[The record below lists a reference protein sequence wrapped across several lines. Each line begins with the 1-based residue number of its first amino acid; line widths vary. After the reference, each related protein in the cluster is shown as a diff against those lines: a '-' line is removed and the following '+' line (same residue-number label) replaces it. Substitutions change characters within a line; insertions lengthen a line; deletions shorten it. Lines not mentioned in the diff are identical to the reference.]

1 MKLLKFM
8 PVVALALGLVSLN
21 ACNGNKEEA
30 TTEATTETA
39 TEETTA
45 PAAMDTAKLTID
57 GTDQMTYD
65 KTELRVKAGQI
76 VSLTITHSG
85 KMSKE
90 AMGHNWVLISNAIT
104 VPEYAEKALA
114 AKADD
119 YIPASEYAN
128 TIAHTKLIGAG
139 ETDTITFEAPEKGT
153 YDYLCTFPGHFG
165 TMKGKFIVE

>member
-30 TTEATTETA
+30 KEETTETPA
-39 TEETTA
+39 TETPATA
-45 PAAMDTAKLTID
+45 AKDTAKLEIT

-65 KTELRVKAGQI
+65 KKEFTVKAGQM
-76 VSLTITHSG
+76 VSLTLTHSG
-85 KMSKE
+85 KMTKE

-104 VPEYAEKALA
+104 VEDFATKAIA
-114 AKADD
+114 AKAED

-128 TIAHTKLIGAG
+128 TIAHTKLLGAG
-139 ETDTITFEAPEKGT
+139 ESDTITFEAPEKGT
-153 YDYLCTFPGHFG
+153 YNFLCSFPGHFG
-165 TMKGKFIVE
+165 AMNGKFIVE

>member
-30 TTEATTETA
+30 KETTETTTTEATP
-39 TEETTA
+39 A
-45 PAAMDTAKLTID
+45 PAAMDTAKLEIT

-65 KTELRVKAGQI
+65 KNEFTVKAGQM
-76 VSLTITHSG
+76 VSLTLTHSG

-90 AMGHNWVLISNAIT
+90 AMGHNWVLITNDISVEDFANKAI
-104 VPEYAEKALA
+104 A
-114 AKADD
+114 AKAED

-128 TIAHTKLIGAG
+128 TIAHTKLLGAG
-139 ETDTITFEAPEKGT
+139 ESDTIVFEAPAKGT
-153 YDYLCTFPGHFG
+153 YNFLCTFPGHFG
-165 TMKGKFIVE
+165 AMKGKFIVE